1 MDRAEIFSRSGSKWT
16 EGQGPHADIVIS
28 SRVRLARNIK
38 NIPFPYMLSE
48 EKELEILNSIKEII
62 ETPSFKEK
70 MGAFYYLPFDEINN
84 LEKQILVEKH
94 LISPQF
100 AQSNGHKGVI
110 VREDEAL
117 SIMINEEDHFR
128 IQCLL
133 PGMQLNEAWDL
144 ANRMDDSLE
153 QTLDFAFDKE
163 KGYLTSCPTNV
174 GTGMRASVMLHLPGL
189 VLTRMGYQIFSSM
202 GQIGLTVRGMYGEG
216 SEAIGNLFQI
226 SNQVTLGLTE
236 DDIINHLTSV
246 TLQVIEHERHA
257 RDLLL
262 KEGKDQL
269 EDRVWRA
276 YGILSHARNI
286 SSQEA
291 MKLLSELRL
300 GIDLNLIQDIAPT
313 VFNNLMVAMEMA
325 FYQQKVNTDMQPNL
339 RDRIRARTVRE
350 IITNKNGGQE
360 LC

>member
-1 MDRAEIFSRSGSKWT
+1 MDRGDIFSRPDSKWT
-16 EGQGPHADIVIS
+16 EGKGPDADIVIS

-38 NIPFPYMLSE
+38 NMPFPYMLSE
-48 EKELEILNSIKEII
+48 EKEQEILNAIKDII
-62 ETPSFKEK
+62 ETPGFREK
-70 MGAFYYLPFDEINN
+70 MGTFYYIPLNEIDQ
-84 LEKQILVEKH
+84 LEKQMLVEKH

-100 AQSNGHKGVI
+100 AQSKGYKGVI
-110 VREDEAL
+110 VREDESL
-117 SIMINEEDHFR
+117 SIMVNEEDHFR

-133 PGMQLNEAWDL
+133 PAMQLNDAWVL
-144 ANRMDDSLE
+144 ANQMDDILE
-153 QTLDFAFDKE
+153 QTLEFAFDKE

-189 VLTRMGYQIFSSM
+189 VFTRMGYQIFSTM

-216 SEAIGNLFQI
+216 SEASGNLFQI

-236 DDIINHLTSV
+236 EDIINHLTSV
-246 TLQVIEHERHA
+246 TLQVIDQERNA
-257 RDLLL
+257 RNLFL

-291 MKLLSELRL
+291 MKLLSDLRL
-300 GIDLNLIQDIAPT
+300 GIDLNLIQGIDPT
-313 VFNNLMVAMEMA
+313 VFNNLMVATQMA
-325 FYQQKVNTDMQPNL
+325 FLQQKGKGEMQPHL
-339 RDRIRARTVRE
+339 RDQIRAATIRE
-350 IITNKNGGQE
+350 KITKKNGGHE
-360 LC
+360 SC